1 MQNSAIAPKGKGK
14 VTSEMANTIDE
25 LMRRAHEE
33 LKGPH
38 DRRIEDIVTYMR
50 QERARAETGK
60 RAKRSEVSEEVSP
73 RIMEAFKKMLP
84 PKKVYRRY

>member
-1 MQNSAIAPKGKGK
+1 MRDAAK
-14 VTSEMANTIDE
+14 V
-25 LMRRAHEE
+25 

-38 DRRIEDIVTYMR
+38 DRRIADIVEYFR
-50 QERARAETGK
+50 QRRPGLESGK

-84 PKKVYRRY
+84 SKKVYRRF

>member
-1 MQNSAIAPKGKGK
+1 
-14 VTSEMANTIDE
+14 MANTLDE
-25 LMRRAHEE
+25 LMRDAAKV

-50 QERARAETGK
+50 QERAKADMGRK
-60 RAKRSEVSEEVSP
+60 AKRSQTTEEEVSP

-84 PKKVYRRY
+84 KKKVYRRF

>member
-1 MQNSAIAPKGKGK
+1 MQNSAITPEGKRKVAPQ
-14 VTSEMANTIDE
+14 MANTIDE